1 VQISDLVPCPASGQ
15 TQAAQCQHRIG
26 LALSKAFVEDR
37 TTYRKTGDF
46 FDILCKQ
53 QSGRRLW
60 HNDDRLLAS
69 AAAAARPGGA
79 AELADDNESLVT
91 VMI

>member
-1 VQISDLVPCPASGQ
+1 MGQLKQHDANIALPAVLLNPRPLWKTG
-15 TQAAQCQHRIG
+15 
-26 LALSKAFVEDR
+26 

>member
-1 VQISDLVPCPASGQ
+1 MGKIKQHNPNIAASVLLSPRPLWKTG
-15 TQAAQCQHRIG
+15 TTYKEMGDCLNLLRYPVQAA
-26 LALSKAFVEDR
+26 V
-37 TTYRKTGDF
+37 
-46 FDILCKQ
+46 
-53 QSGRRLW
+53 RRLW
-60 HNDDRLLAS
+60 HNDDLLLAS

>member
-1 VQISDLVPCPASGQ
+1 MEDRDDIYKNGRFLRHPV
-15 TQAAQCQHRIG
+15 QAA
-26 LALSKAFVEDR
+26 V
-37 TTYRKTGDF
+37 
-46 FDILCKQ
+46 
-53 QSGRRLW
+53 RRLW

>member
-1 VQISDLVPCPASGQ
+1 MQISDLVPCPASGQ

-37 TTYRKTGDF
+37 DDIYKTGRF
-46 FDILCKQ
+46 LRHPVQ
-53 QSGRRLW
+53 AAVRRLW
-60 HNDDRLLAS
+60 HNDVRLLAS
-69 AAAAARPGGA
+69 AAAAAKPGGA